1 MLTNQY
7 TLAAVRAQ
15 IIDYL
20 TSWNLK
26 ACGVCRKNSEAEL
39 IKMHDFF
46 LNLIKN
52 KKINMEEYRVLFFP
66 NDREHLHHCLCI

>member
-20 TSWNLK
+20 TSWNLE
-26 ACGVCRKNSEAEL
+26 ARGVCLCAGRRIQNLNSL
-39 IKMHDFF
+39 KCMISFF
-46 LNLIKN
+46 I
-52 KKINMEEYRVLFFP
+52 
-66 NDREHLHHCLCI
+66 